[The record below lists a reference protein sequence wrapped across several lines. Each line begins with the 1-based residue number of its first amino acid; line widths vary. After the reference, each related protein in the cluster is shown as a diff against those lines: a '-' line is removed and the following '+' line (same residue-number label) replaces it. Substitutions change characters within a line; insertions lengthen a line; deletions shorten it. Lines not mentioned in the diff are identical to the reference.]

1 MKDFSIRKISNY
13 GFFIIIFGSVISTL
27 VLIVL
32 FFRLENIK
40 EDLSVIQNTHK
51 SFLQLKNNTERLLT
65 TSDIKNSHYLLLK
78 SARKFDKK
86 LDNLKLEYISEIDNL
101 WYVCQKE
108 ITKID
113 EILNHIIFNAKNI
126 KDKPLLHRRGE
137 LFMNNS
143 SNDFY
148 ILLSEVTNSI
158 EYLIQNETFILNLF
172 NDLNEKHKLQEQ
184 NKLKNTKYFVLFF
197 PLIILTFTILLA
209 IFISRTAKKIETDM
223 IEKEQI
229 LFQQSKMAS
238 MGEMIG
244 NIAHQWRQPIAII
257 SMWANNIIADIDMD
271 EVENENLRKYAI
283 NINDQTKHLSSTID
297 DFRNFFIPNKEKKI
311 FEIERCI
318 KKTMNLLTASFNIH
332 NIEVITDID
341 NVEVSGL
348 ENELTQ
354 SILNIIKNAK
364 DILVMLPDDSRRLLF
379 IRVYKKKNNA
389 IVEIK
394 DNGGGVSKNIINKIF
409 EPYFTTKH
417 KSQGT
422 GIGLYMTETIITKHF
437 NGHVVV
443 KNVTYNYD
451 SVEYRGAL
459 FTVKI
464 PLEDKK

>member
-32 FFRLENIK
+32 LFRLENIK
-40 EDLSVIQNTHK
+40 EDLMVIQNTHK
-51 SFLQLKNNTERLLT
+51 SFLQLKNDTERLLT
-65 TSDIKNSHYLLLK
+65 TSDIKNSHNLLLK

-86 LDNLKLEYISEIDNL
+86 LKNIKLEHISEIDNL

-113 EILNHIIFNAKNI
+113 EILNHITFNEKNI

-148 ILLSEVTNSI
+148 ILLSEVTDSI
-158 EYLIQNETFILNLF
+158 EYLIQNENFILSLF
-172 NDLNEKHKLQEQ
+172 DDLNEKHKLQEQ
-184 NKLKNTKYFVLFF
+184 IKLKNTKYFVLFF
-197 PLIILTFTILLA
+197 PLIILVFTILLA
-209 IFISRTAKKIETDM
+209 IFISRTAKKIELDM

-257 SMWANNIIADIDMD
+257 SMWANNIIADIDM
-271 EVENENLRKYAI
+271 ETIENKNLRKYAN
-283 NINDQTKHLSSTID
+283 NINEQTKHLSETID

-311 FEIERCI
+311 FNIETCI
-318 KKTMNLLTASFNIH
+318 NKTMNLLTASFNMH

-341 NVEVSGL
+341 NIEIRGL

-354 SILNIIKNAK
+354 AILNIIKNAK

-379 IRVYKKKNNA
+379 IRVYKKKNNL
-389 IVEIK
+389 ILEIK

-422 GIGLYMTETIITKHF
+422 GIGLYMTETIIAKHL
-437 NGHVVV
+437 NGHVIV
-443 KNVTYNYD
+443 KNVIYDYD

-459 FTVKI
+459 FKVKI